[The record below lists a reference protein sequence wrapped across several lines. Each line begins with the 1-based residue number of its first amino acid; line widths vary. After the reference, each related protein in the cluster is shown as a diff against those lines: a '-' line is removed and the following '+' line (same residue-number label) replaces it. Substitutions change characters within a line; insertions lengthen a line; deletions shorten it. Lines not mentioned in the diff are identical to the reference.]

1 MPRWL
6 VTEWVRHRK
15 WLKTPENWAY
25 EIKENYGTLR
35 PDELSDFAKQTGF
48 NVVKV
53 ENISIPDDVNIYKI
67 KDNEFEILDMNDN
80 KLSLEDFPMFIE
92 AVLRKP
98 RN

>member
-35 PDELSDFAKQTGF
+35 PDADPGPGDSRHAPAAVDQPGGAVPPQGIRGP
-48 NVVKV
+48 V
-53 ENISIPDDVNIYKI
+53 EADCQP
-67 KDNEFEILDMNDN
+67 EGHPRQRE
-80 KLSLEDFPMFIE
+80 E
-92 AVLRKP
+92 ADERD
-98 RN
+98 